1 MVNAQTL
8 VYSAKNMLECMCK
21 IKQQLERR
29 FTYMTTNIPKM
40 MTVRE
45 IAATGVLTETAIRRL
60 LREGKLPAIY
70 SGKKAFINFDL
81 MCEMLANLKPA
92 S

>member
-1 MVNAQTL
+1 
-8 VYSAKNMLECMCK
+8 
-21 IKQQLERR
+21 
-29 FTYMTTNIPKM
+29 MTTNIPKM

-81 MCEMLANLKPA
+81 MCELAG
-92 S
+92 